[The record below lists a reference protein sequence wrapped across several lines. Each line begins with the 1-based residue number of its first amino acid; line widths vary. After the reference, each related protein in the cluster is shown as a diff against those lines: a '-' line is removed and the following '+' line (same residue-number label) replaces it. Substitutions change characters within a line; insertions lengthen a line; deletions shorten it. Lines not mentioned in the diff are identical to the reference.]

1 MMLNLTDKT
10 VQSAVREYTDKHGG
24 GFFYEEPGN
33 IVVYEN
39 EQGECFSFDN
49 SITDEAFTALLK
61 NDGLRLSPV
70 KDTSGV
76 EY

>member
-1 MMLNLTDKT
+1 MLNLTDKT

-33 IVVYEN
+33 IVMYEN

-49 SITDEAFTALLK
+49 GITDEAFVALLK
-61 NDGLRLSPV
+61 KDGLRLSPV